1 MGEKDDT
8 EKMVYFDEEER
19 EMIEAFERDFDPAR
33 AVSHLTPER
42 KAELQAMARATLA
55 DLRAKGG
62 DKA

>member
-8 EKMVYFDEEER
+8 GNMVYFDDEER
-19 EMIEAFERDFDPAR
+19 EMIEAFERDFDPAH

-55 DLRAKGG
+55 ELRAKGG
-62 DKA
+62 GEA